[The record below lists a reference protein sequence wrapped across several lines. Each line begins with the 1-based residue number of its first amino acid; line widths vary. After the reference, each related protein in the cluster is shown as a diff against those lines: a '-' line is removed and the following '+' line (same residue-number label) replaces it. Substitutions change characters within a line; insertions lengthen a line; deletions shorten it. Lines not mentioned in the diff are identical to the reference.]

1 MLRPWHWVVRGG
13 FVCAL
18 ISMLVAP
25 PWPVGS
31 AQRPRGASVAL
42 RVVSATPDPA
52 LAVPLRTAVEEALAA
67 IDTVDVAS
75 DGRPGFL
82 LDATVT
88 RLSTSTLSVGRRI
101 DCEVSIV
108 VSDAR
113 RHAVRGVLTGRSHVV
128 GDEGTSLEHVAL
140 RAAARGAL
148 RSLPTALGTP

>member
-1 MLRPWHWVVRGG
+1 MLRPTSWVLRGA
-13 FVCAL
+13 VSCAL
-18 ISMLVAP
+18 ATLLFMP

-42 RVVSATPDPA
+42 RVVSASPDPA
-52 LAVPLRTAVEEALAA
+52 LAVPLRIAVEEALAA
-67 IDTVDVAS
+67 IDTVAVDSGDRA
-75 DGRPGFL
+75 GYL

-88 RLSTSTLSVGRRI
+88 RLSTAPMGIGHRI

-113 RHAVRGVLTGRSHVV
+113 RHSVRGVLTGRSHVV
-128 GDEGTSLEHVAL
+128 GDAGTTLERAAI

-148 RSLPTALGTP
+148 RSLPTAIAAR